1 MLLRRWISSMLSLG
15 IAVFFTVGLVNAL
28 LGPISRAEWIS
39 MTIGVFLGFLA
50 CLHTHLTWDPVN
62 LRPKNPN
69 QEPAS
74 FTDRALPLTIVG
86 GSLMSFL
93 MVTWF
98 GDHVAEMVAAVLGT
112 GSIIFFYYSA
122 IRVWW
127 W

>member
-50 CLHTHLTWDPVN
+50 CLHLHLTWDPVN

-74 FTDRALPLTIVG
+74 LTSRALPLTIVG

-93 MVTWF
+93 IVTWF
-98 GDHVAEMVAAVLGT
+98 GEHVAEMVAAVFGT
-112 GSIIFFYYSA
+112 GSIIVCYYFA
-122 IRVWW
+122 VRLWW

>member
-1 MLLRRWISSMLSLG
+1 MLLRRWIGSILNLG
-15 IAVFFTVGLVNAL
+15 FALFFTFGLVNGVSWPPSRVEWLSMIAGVI
-28 LGPISRAEWIS
+28 LG
-39 MTIGVFLGFLA
+39 MFA
-50 CLHTHLTWDPVN
+50 CLYMHMTWDPVN

-74 FTDRALPLTIVG
+74 LTSRALPLTIVG

-93 MVTWF
+93 MGTLL
-98 GDHVAEMVAAVLGT
+98 GEPLAEMVATVLGI
-112 GSIIFFYYSA
+112 GLIIFLYYLA

>member
-15 IAVFFTVGLVNAL
+15 IAVFFTVGLVNAFS
-28 LGPISRAEWIS
+28 GPISRAEWIS

-74 FTDRALPLTIVG
+74 LTSRALPLTIVG
-86 GSLMSFL
+86 GSLVSFL
-93 MVTWF
+93 IMTWL
-98 GDHVAEMVAAVLGT
+98 GAHLAEMVVTALGIGLIIVCYYFAVRL
-112 GSIIFFYYSA
+112 
-122 IRVWW
+122 WW